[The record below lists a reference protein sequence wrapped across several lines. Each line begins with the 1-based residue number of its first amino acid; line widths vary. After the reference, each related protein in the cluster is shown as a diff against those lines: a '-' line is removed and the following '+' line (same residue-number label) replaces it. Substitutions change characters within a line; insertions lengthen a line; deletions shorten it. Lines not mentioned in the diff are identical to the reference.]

1 MRLLHLT
8 DPHLT
13 SLENQSLAGLS
24 AKRSLS
30 YLSWRRKRR
39 FHHDPSAL
47 TDLTESACREQADQI
62 LVSGDLTHIGLP
74 DEIRAAR
81 PWLESLGPPERVM
94 LVPGN
99 HDLMSRDSWGPVAA
113 HWGDYLHLDPHQA
126 GGTIQDAFPVV
137 REFEDVVV
145 IGVASA
151 HPTPILL
158 ASGSLGEAQLERLE
172 AAARGV
178 RERGKFCCVL
188 IHHPP
193 VPGVVGRRRALA
205 DAAAL
210 ESLLERQSVDLILH
224 GHTHRNEEIAVG
236 GRMIYSTASASS
248 VAAHA
253 PAAYRVIDVERD
265 ADGGWQ
271 VEMTLKCLASID
283 GQHRRLELVEQTR
296 WHAGP

>member
-1 MRLLHLT
+1 MRLIHVT

-13 SLENQSLAGLS
+13 SLDDQSLAGLS
-24 AKRSLS
+24 AKRALS

-39 FHHDPSAL
+39 FHHDRSAL
-47 TDLTESACREQADQI
+47 THLTEAVRREQADQI
-62 LVSGDLTHIGLP
+62 LVTGDLTHIGLA
-74 DEIRAAR
+74 EEARVAR
-81 PWLESLGPPERVM
+81 PWLESLGSPEQVM

-99 HDLMSRDSWGPVAA
+99 HDLMSRDSWGPVAR
-113 HWGDYLHLDPHQA
+113 HWGDYMHLDPHLA

-137 REFEDVVV
+137 REFEDAVV

-158 ASGSLGEAQLERLE
+158 ASGSLGEAQMARLE
-172 AAARGV
+172 LAARDV
-178 RERGKFCCVL
+178 REQGKFCCLL

-205 DAAAL
+205 DAIAL
-210 ESLLERQSVDLILH
+210 ESLLERQSVDLVLH
-224 GHTHRNEEIAVG
+224 GHTHRNEEIALG

-248 VAAHA
+248 ISAHA

-271 VEMTLKCLASID
+271 VEMTLKSLTAGD
-283 GQHRRLELVEQTR
+283 GQQRRLELVEQAR